1 MQKFNKF
8 KSVILSGM
16 IAAASVA
23 GSFASVAAPSL
34 SASAAGSDDYAKL
47 LQYSLYFYD
56 ANMCGDKVGE
66 TSALTW
72 RDDCHTSDEV
82 KGGFH
87 DAGDHAMFGLP
98 QGYTASTLG
107 WSFYE
112 FKDAYNATG
121 QAEHLKVLSD
131 HFNEFFKASTKL
143 SGDSVSS
150 FLYQKEDGNKYH
162 SYWGTPENQEK
173 VQGTRKM
180 YWTSSGASDIA
191 ADYAASLALSY
202 LNFGNAED
210 LKYAK
215 ALYKFSTQYNQVAT
229 DGPTGFY
236 TSSGCTDE
244 QAFAA
249 GWLYL
254 ATNDESYKNDCI
266 SKQVQYLGWVDG
278 WDNRGL
284 GAACVEAH
292 ITGNWNKV
300 NSFITQFANE
310 KTSSGYFFADKWG
323 SARLNASMQ
332 FTSLVA
338 TKNSSANFTDW
349 CVKQMNYLTGDNPSG
364 TCFLTGFASNSAK
377 NAHHRAASGYN
388 SYDEFNGEAHPQ
400 SVAPNAPTLIGALV
414 GGPTDANG
422 SYVDDMNDYVCNEVA
437 IDYNAGFV
445 GASAGLYQLTNSK
458 STTSSSIKG
467 VDKIY
472 NGQAGN
478 DNPVTPPVTTTPT
491 PSTPSTSGLYEIKP
505 AQKIVYSQLPEDD
518 KMIGFK
524 WADLGVGFD
533 ETVKSVE
540 VNISTSGS
548 KIGKWEG
555 AFGSS
560 TSSAPD
566 YWTQSDAWT
575 ENYDGKTAT
584 ITWSPSA
591 DQAKLINK
599 LSGDLK
605 FGVWYIECDTFTI
618 DSIVVKT
625 DKYNGSAV
633 VTTASTNK
641 PSNTTV
647 TTKSTNTPSN
657 PSTPGVYEV
666 KPNFNFDYNTIPE
679 DERMIAFKWE
689 DFNISAGE
697 TPTKVEVKISAN
709 GNIGKWQG
717 AFGTSTSV
725 SPDYWYMTDDMEQTI
740 SGNSATITWNID
752 SATAAKIQT
761 KYNGELK
768 FGTWWVDCQR
778 FTIDSVKVY
787 TSGGSTSTTNP
798 PDTKPTTPSS
808 GNTLYGD
815 ANCDGKIEIADAT
828 LILQFLTNKDEYS
841 LTDQGMKNADV
852 TGNGD
857 GVTAQDALVI
867 QQVDAGIYKV
877 SDLPIK

>member
-1 MQKFNKF
+1 MQKFNKI

-16 IAAASVA
+16 VAAASVA

-56 ANMCGDKVGE
+56 ANMCGDQVGE
-66 TSALTW
+66 TSALSW

-121 QAEHLKVLSD
+121 QAEHLKVISD
-131 HFNEFFKASTKL
+131 YFNSFFKASTKL
-143 SGDSVSS
+143 SGDTVTN
-150 FLYQKEDGNKYH
+150 FLYQKEDGDKDH
-162 SYWGTPENQEK
+162 QYWGTPENQER
-173 VQGTRKM
+173 VQGARKM
-180 YWTSSGASDIA
+180 FWTSSGASDIA

-202 LNFGNAED
+202 INFGNEED

-229 DGPTGFY
+229 DGPNNFY
-236 TSSGCTDE
+236 KSGGCTDE
-244 QAFAA
+244 QAVAA
-249 GWLYL
+249 GWLYI
-254 ATNDESYKNDCI
+254 ATGDESYKNDCA
-266 SKQVQYLGWVDG
+266 SKQVEYIGWADG

-284 GAACVEAH
+284 GAACVYAH

-300 NSFITQFANE
+300 NSYIQQEINSRTPN
-310 KTSSGYFFADKWG
+310 GYTFFDKWG
-323 SARLNASMQ
+323 SARINASFQ
-332 FTSLVA
+332 FTALVA
-338 TKNSSANFTDW
+338 SKNSTADFMSWA
-349 CVKQMNYLTGDNPSG
+349 KGQMNYLTGDNPAN

-377 NAHHRAASGYN
+377 NPHHRAASGFN

-400 SVAPNAPTLIGALV
+400 SVASNAPTLIGALV

-422 SYVDDMNDYVCNEVA
+422 SYVDDMNDYVCNEVT

-445 GASAGLYQLTNSK
+445 GAAAGLYQLTNSN
-458 STTSSSIKG
+458 STIATNIAG
-467 VDKIY
+467 VTKIY
-472 NGQAGN
+472 NGSAGN
-478 DNPVTPPVTTTPT
+478 DDPPVTPPVTT
-491 PSTPSTSGLYEIKP
+491 PSTPTSNGLYETKP
-505 AQKIVYSQLPEDD
+505 NKQIVYSQLPADD

-524 WADLGVGFD
+524 WEDLGVGFG
-533 ETVKSVE
+533 ETVQSIE
-540 VNISTSGS
+540 VNISASGN
-548 KIGKWEG
+548 IGKWEG

-566 YWTQSDAWT
+566 YWTQSADMSQ
-575 ENYDGKTAT
+575 T
-584 ITWSPSA
+584 ISGNSGTIVWKPTS
-591 DQAKLINK
+591 DQAKLFNTT
-599 LSGDLK
+599 SGDLK
-605 FGVWYIECDTFTI
+605 FGVWWIDCGTFTI

-625 DKYNGSAV
+625 DKYNGSSSTPPSTTTSTKAPTTSSSTTK
-633 VTTASTNK
+633 TTA
-641 PSNTTV
+641 
-647 TTKSTNTPSN
+647 TPST
-657 PSTPGVYEV
+657 PSTPGVHEV
-666 KPNFNFDYNTIPE
+666 KPNYDFDYGKTT
-679 DERMIAFKWE
+679 DDTRMVEFKWE
-689 DFNISAGE
+689 DFNIGAGE
-697 TPTKVEVKISAN
+697 TISKVEVQISSKN

-725 SPDYWYMTDDMEQTI
+725 QPDYWYMTDEMSQTI
-740 SGNSATITWNID
+740 SGNNATITWNID
-752 SATAAKIQT
+752 PSVASIIQT
-761 KYNGELK
+761 KYGGNLK
-768 FGTWWVDCQR
+768 FGTWWVDCQQ

-787 TSGGSTSTTNP
+787 TSGGSSSTTPPATNP
-798 PDTKPTTPSS
+798 STPSS
-808 GNTLYGD
+808 STLYGD

-828 LILQFLTNKDEYS
+828 LILQFLTNKDEYHLS
-841 LTDQGMKNADV
+841 EQGLKNADV
-852 TGNGD
+852 SGNND

-867 QQVDAGIYKV
+867 QQVDAGIYKA